1 MTIHPYPADRWVGA
15 NRGAPTLCTG
25 LELCYNRGMDEI
37 KTQLRTFPLVR
48 ILLTGLIIGALF
60 SLFADLGK
68 LGLGGDFLL
77 RALERI
83 GCSIAGGLA
92 GWVLNLL
99 TAGFTGIGLNM
110 VRGTGFEFSDDVET
124 KLLNTFIFVC
134 AIVGAAISLIFLK

>member
-1 MTIHPYPADRWVGA
+1 
-15 NRGAPTLCTG
+15 
-25 LELCYNRGMDEI
+25 MDEI
-37 KTQLRTFPLVR
+37 KAQLKTFPLVR
-48 ILLTGLIIGALF
+48 ILLTGLVIGILF

-68 LGLGGDFLL
+68 LGLGSDFLL

-92 GWVLNLL
+92 GWILNLL
-99 TAGFTGIGLNM
+99 TASFTGIGLNM
-110 VRGTGFEFSDDVET
+110 VRGTGFEFSDSVET